1 MVRNALLHGMIGLV
15 LLAFCGSAGAQ
26 VRRELFVIDSN
37 TRIPL
42 PFVAL
47 QSLDSGQSQATTS
60 DVEGRFYWLFYG
72 DSAQIEARCVGY
84 SRKQIAIGVGD
95 PKPFIALRRSTI
107 DLPEIYVK
115 AGENPAHRI
124 IEEAI
129 KRKKEHDPAFM
140 GAHRCTLYHRFMLT
154 IDTTGRG
161 FTDTIGRVSRGDS
174 IFLDSS
180 QYELAEFIR
189 ARDLMLSESLVLRHY
204 PGATQPSDRML
215 ATRTAGI
222 QSPLFAVFSAQMQ
235 NFSVYNDPIRLN
247 DIQYYGPLSPGSV
260 RRYRFYL
267 EESRLVEGG
276 RDENGLVAGHRDA
289 DRHDTDRRDK
299 SRRDESRRDENGLVA
314 DRRDESRRDEG
325 SRKGAD
331 TLHVIRFRP
340 YPGSIHDGL
349 TGTIFIH
356 SRSYAVQQVTA
367 EPADPQQASGLRF
380 NQLFRQL
387 PNGRWYPHQ
396 THTDLWLNQV
406 QVNTSKVVGQVFT
419 QYTDV
424 EFKTGKEQPA
434 SFEPADAR
442 RQRDV
447 PKIGLTV
454 LEDAAGQPIGYFEPF
469 RPDSLNDRDRETYRF
484 IDSLGT
490 ETRLE
495 QKLQWG
501 ESLLTG
507 KIALFKGR
515 LDLNLP
521 EVLSA
526 NGWEGLRL
534 GVGLST
540 GDSLAQRIRLG
551 GYAAYGFGDRTPKF
565 GGFVDVYPD
574 KQRSLRLRISARDD
588 IRVNGGYRFF
598 HAETALFS
606 TQPDRLLALFNRF
619 FDRERVAALQFRWM
633 NLGPWSGEAGFLVGH
648 RQAAIGR
655 SGSTSN
661 YRFNNQALVDS
672 SLWPTFWPTLWPTAP
687 SFPVSEWSFHIR
699 YAPGETIVRLPG
711 RSYTIQTSQRL
722 PVLSLSYEKGLP
734 IHQESIQFH
743 RLMLRAERHFGMRRL
758 GTLDAV
764 LNLGAAWGPNPLPV
778 QQLLYVRG
786 TGPNSGL
793 FVPLVFQT
801 FDMASF
807 AGNRLASIHLQHRV
821 GVLRLK
827 SLKQSP
833 LFTLHYNAGWS
844 HLAEPGRHIFI
855 MNEAPHLPL
864 LDLPKGYFEGGISLS
879 RLRILGNYLG
889 VGLFY
894 GIPGAA
900 YGRPGTVWLADGSTA
915 PLSQR
920 RWAFKLIFFI

>member
-1 MVRNALLHGMIGLV
+1 MHRIVFLKLLIGLV
-15 LLAFCGSAGAQ
+15 MSVFCRSAVAQ
-26 VRRELFVIDSN
+26 VRRELFVVDSN

-72 DSAQIEARCVGY
+72 DSARIEARCVGY
-84 SRKQIAIGVGD
+84 SRKQIAIGVND
-95 PKPFIALRRSTI
+95 PRPLIALRRSTTH
-107 DLPEIYVK
+107 LPEIHVK

-161 FTDTIGRVSRGDS
+161 FTDTIRRVSRGDS

-189 ARDLMLSESLVLRHY
+189 TRDLMLSESLVSRHY

-247 DIQYYGPLSPGSV
+247 DIQYSGPLSPGSV

-276 RDENGLVAGHRDA
+276 QE
-289 DRHDTDRRDK
+289 
-299 SRRDESRRDENGLVA
+299 ESRRDENGHYES
-314 DRRDESRRDEG
+314 DRDTGQRDESR
-325 SRKGAD
+325 RKGAD

-340 YPGSIHDGL
+340 YPGSMHDGL

-406 QVNTSKVVGQVFT
+406 QVNTSKVVGQVYT

-447 PKIGLTV
+447 QKIGLTV

-469 RPDSLNDRDRETYRF
+469 RPDSLNERDRETYRF

-490 ETRLE
+490 ETRLD

-526 NGWEGLRL
+526 NGWERLRL

-687 SFPVSEWSFHIR
+687 SFPVSEWSLHIR

-711 RSYTIQTSQRL
+711 RTYTIQTSRRL
-722 PVLSLSYEKGLP
+722 PVLSLSYERGLP

-764 LNLGAAWGPNPLPV
+764 LNLGAAWGPDPLPV

-807 AGNRLASIHLQHRV
+807 AGNRIASIHLQHRV
-821 GVLRLK
+821 GVLHLK

-879 RLRILGNYLG
+879 RLRILGNNLG
-889 VGLFY
+889 AGLFY
-894 GIPGAA
+894 GIPGSA

-920 RWAFKLIFFI
+920 RWAIKLILIP

>member
-1 MVRNALLHGMIGLV
+1 MHRIVFLKLLIGLV
-15 LLAFCGSAGAQ
+15 MSVFCGSAVAQ
-26 VRRELFVIDSN
+26 VRRELFVVDSN

-72 DSAQIEARCVGY
+72 DSARIEARCVGY

-95 PKPFIALRRSTI
+95 PKPFIALRRSTT

-247 DIQYYGPLSPGSV
+247 DIQYSGPLSPGSV

-276 RDENGLVAGHRDA
+276 QE
-289 DRHDTDRRDK
+289 
-299 SRRDESRRDENGLVA
+299 ESRRDENGHYES
-314 DRRDESRRDEG
+314 DRDTGQRDESR
-325 SRKGAD
+325 RKGAD
-331 TLHVIRFRP
+331 TLYVIRFRP
-340 YPGSIHDGL
+340 YPGSMHDGL

-447 PKIGLTV
+447 QKIGLTV

-469 RPDSLNDRDRETYRF
+469 RPDSLNERDRETYRF

-490 ETRLE
+490 ETRLD

-672 SLWPTFWPTLWPTAP
+672 SLWPTLWPTAP
-687 SFPVSEWSFHIR
+687 SFPVSEWSLHIR

-711 RSYTIQTSQRL
+711 RTYTIQTSRRL
-722 PVLSLSYEKGLP
+722 PVLSLSYERGLP

-764 LNLGAAWGPNPLPV
+764 LNLGAAWGPDPLPV

-807 AGNRLASIHLQHRV
+807 AGNRIASIHLQHRV
-821 GVLRLK
+821 GVLHLK

-844 HLAEPGRHIFI
+844 HLADPRRHIFI
-855 MNEAPHLPL
+855 MNEALHLPL

-879 RLRILGNYLG
+879 RLRILGNNLG
-889 VGLFY
+889 AGLFY
-894 GIPGAA
+894 GIPGSA
-900 YGRPGTVWLADGSTA
+900 YGRPGTVWLADGSTV

-920 RWAFKLIFFI
+920 RWAIKLILIP

>member
-1 MVRNALLHGMIGLV
+1 MHRIVFLKLLIGLV
-15 LLAFCGSAGAQ
+15 MSVFCGSAVAQ
-26 VRRELFVIDSN
+26 VRRELFVVDSN

-72 DSAQIEARCVGY
+72 DSARIEARCVGY

-95 PKPFIALRRSTI
+95 PKPFIALRRSTT

-247 DIQYYGPLSPGSV
+247 DIQYSGPLSPGSV

-276 RDENGLVAGHRDA
+276 QE
-289 DRHDTDRRDK
+289 
-299 SRRDESRRDENGLVA
+299 ESRRDENGHYES
-314 DRRDESRRDEG
+314 DRDTGQRDESR
-325 SRKGAD
+325 RKGAD

-340 YPGSIHDGL
+340 YPGSMHDGL

-447 PKIGLTV
+447 QKIGLTV

-469 RPDSLNDRDRETYRF
+469 RPDSLNERDRETYRF

-490 ETRLE
+490 ETRLD

-687 SFPVSEWSFHIR
+687 SFPVSEWSLHIR

-711 RSYTIQTSQRL
+711 RTYTIQTSRRL
-722 PVLSLSYEKGLP
+722 PVLSLSYERGLP

-764 LNLGAAWGPNPLPV
+764 LNLGAAWGPDPLPV

-807 AGNRLASIHLQHRV
+807 AGNRIASIHLQHRV
-821 GVLRLK
+821 GVLHLK

-844 HLAEPGRHIFI
+844 HLADPRRHIFI
-855 MNEAPHLPL
+855 MNEALHLPL

-879 RLRILGNYLG
+879 RLRILGNNLG
-889 VGLFY
+889 AGLFY
-894 GIPGAA
+894 GIPGSA
-900 YGRPGTVWLADGSTA
+900 YGRPGTVWLADGSTV

-920 RWAFKLIFFI
+920 RWAIKLILIP

>member
-1 MVRNALLHGMIGLV
+1 MHRIVFLKLLIGLV
-15 LLAFCGSAGAQ
+15 MSVFCGSAVAQ
-26 VRRELFVIDSN
+26 VRRELFVVDSN

-72 DSAQIEARCVGY
+72 DSARIEARCVGY

-95 PKPFIALRRSTI
+95 PKPFIALRRSTT

-247 DIQYYGPLSPGSV
+247 DIQYSGPLSPGSV

-276 RDENGLVAGHRDA
+276 QE
-289 DRHDTDRRDK
+289 
-299 SRRDESRRDENGLVA
+299 ESRRDENGHYES
-314 DRRDESRRDEG
+314 DRDTGQRDESR
-325 SRKGAD
+325 RKGAD

-340 YPGSIHDGL
+340 YPGSMHDGL

-447 PKIGLTV
+447 QKIGLTV

-469 RPDSLNDRDRETYRF
+469 RPDSLNERDRETYRF

-490 ETRLE
+490 ETRLD

-672 SLWPTFWPTLWPTAP
+672 SLWPTLWPTAP
-687 SFPVSEWSFHIR
+687 SFPVSEWSLHIR

-711 RSYTIQTSQRL
+711 RTYTIQTSRRL
-722 PVLSLSYEKGLP
+722 PVLSLSYERGLP

-764 LNLGAAWGPNPLPV
+764 LNLGAAWGPDPLPV

-807 AGNRLASIHLQHRV
+807 AGNRIASIHLQHRV
-821 GVLRLK
+821 GVLHLK

-844 HLAEPGRHIFI
+844 HLADPRRHIFI
-855 MNEAPHLPL
+855 MNEALHLPL

-879 RLRILGNYLG
+879 RLRILGNNLG
-889 VGLFY
+889 AGLFY
-894 GIPGAA
+894 GIPGSA
-900 YGRPGTVWLADGSTA
+900 YGRPGTVWLADGSTV

-920 RWAFKLIFFI
+920 RWAIKLILIP